1 MLRGSEYFCESQRTQ
16 RLLALIISMTFPDG
30 KNAKIF
36 RNSIVEII
44 IPRLSH
50 CFMLSLSSIIL
61 CFQFPSVGHSSLRYR
76 LRFGILKAR
85 GGNLGSPWDE
95 LLTKIVV
102 THCLSQLFVALL
114 LTRGAFLVIGSR
126 LQATEISWKYKSM
139 EIITQPRTDYRDPR
153 LRDGGNN
160 HEAKT

>member
-61 CFQFPSVGHSSLRYR
+61 CFHPLVIRPFATGYDSGYWRQE
-76 LRFGILKAR
+76 AN
-85 GGNLGSPWDE
+85 NLGSPWDE

-102 THCLSQLFVALL
+102 THCLSRLFVALL

>member
-36 RNSIVEII
+36 RNSIAEII
-44 IPRLSH
+44 IPRLSVSCYH
-50 CFMLSLSSIIL
+50 CRLLFCVSSFHPLVIRP
-61 CFQFPSVGHSSLRYR
+61 FATGYDSGYWRQE
-76 LRFGILKAR
+76 AN
-85 GGNLGSPWDE
+85 NLGSPWDE

-102 THCLSQLFVALL
+102 THCLSRLFVALL

-126 LQATEISWKYKSM
+126 FQATEISWKYKSM

>member
-61 CFQFPSVGHSSLRYR
+61 CFHPLVIRPFATGYDSGYWRQE
-76 LRFGILKAR
+76 AN
-85 GGNLGSPWDE
+85 NLGSPWDE

-126 LQATEISWKYKSM
+126 FQATEISWKYKSM